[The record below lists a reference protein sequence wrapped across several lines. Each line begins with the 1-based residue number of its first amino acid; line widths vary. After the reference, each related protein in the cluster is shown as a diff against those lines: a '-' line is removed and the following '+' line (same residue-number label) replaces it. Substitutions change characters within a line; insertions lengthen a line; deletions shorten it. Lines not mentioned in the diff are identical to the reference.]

1 MQEIVAIIDRSGS
14 MAGKEA
20 DTIGGINA
28 TIDQLKQ
35 TKEKDEAINF
45 SLKFFDHESF
55 LKIRSLD
62 IDKIRPIPI
71 TELKPRGQTA
81 LLDAMGD
88 TILFFINKKLLD
100 PNAYESCIIYV
111 ATDGFENASR
121 RYNNDSIKNLI
132 QQAKTFKIEILYLGA
147 NQDAILESSKFG
159 LDCSQAI
166 NYSERQ
172 ETVEA
177 VYRSVGSAAKRF
189 RVGASVGFTPDERQD
204 SVM

>member
-35 TKEKDEAINF
+35 TKEKDEAIHF

-111 ATDGFENASR
+111 ATDGYENASR

-159 LDCSQAI
+159 LDCNQAI